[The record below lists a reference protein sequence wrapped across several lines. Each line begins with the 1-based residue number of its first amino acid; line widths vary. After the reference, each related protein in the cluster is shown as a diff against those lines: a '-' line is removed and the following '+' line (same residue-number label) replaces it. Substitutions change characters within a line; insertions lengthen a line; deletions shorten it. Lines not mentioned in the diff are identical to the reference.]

1 MELFEPYKITI
12 LVMGLA
18 GLVFLLQII
27 IVDVLG
33 IKAKH
38 VPGYPIPSDHS
49 DLLFRASRT
58 LSNTNESVAIFIL
71 FVGFAILSSANP
83 HWLNISAVVYLV
95 GRVAHM
101 VFYYSNL
108 QLCRSI
114 AFAVSLI
121 GLLAMFVVGILPWL

>member
-1 MELFEPYKITI
+1 
-12 LVMGLA
+12 MGLA
-18 GLVFLLQII
+18 GLALFLQII
-27 IVDVLG
+27 IVDIIGL
-33 IKAKH
+33 KAKH
-38 VPGYPIPSDHS
+38 IPGYPIQPDHN

-95 GRVAHM
+95 GRLAHM

-114 AFAVSLI
+114 AFVVSLI
-121 GLLAMFVVGILPWL
+121 GLLAMFIVGILPWF